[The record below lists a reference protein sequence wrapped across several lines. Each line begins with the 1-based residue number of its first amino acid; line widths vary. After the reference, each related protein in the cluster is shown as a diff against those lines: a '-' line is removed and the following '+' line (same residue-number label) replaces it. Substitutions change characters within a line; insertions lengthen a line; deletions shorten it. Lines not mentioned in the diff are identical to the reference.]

1 MFDELEPP
9 LTLKTWT
16 HWCGQ
21 RLCSQGLVLPGVWR
35 ICTFDFHDK
44 GCCWKEEGCRLS
56 KSCSC
61 TSTGVRSTA
70 KSVRPPNFESHSWHT
85 TCGITRTWDVW
96 HESRHIGDCIWKLD
110 VPRNSDPC
118 KIAFSPCLWTS
129 FSQVFECLIGL
140 ICTYSSKSP
149 RPWIWRFPSLSLS
162 QGHFAM
168 LGTLPLANQVDCV
181 PFLNWQVMFIYIV
194 STLNCSPGAWIAM
207 TLSCSAHHSILQSI
221 QLCQE
226 PLLHDLTARN
236 RPRHSQQART
246 SPPWPKSTANT
257 GPSPQASKC
266 KYKEPS
272 LESEKNKP
280 KSIKELQNIKGYQW
294 DLSSDIGWL
303 DH

>member
-1 MFDELEPP
+1 MFDQDQL
-9 LTLKTWT
+9 
-16 HWCGQ
+16 
-21 RLCSQGLVLPGVWR
+21 
-35 ICTFDFHDK
+35 F
-44 GCCWKEEGCRLS
+44 WKEEACRLS

-70 KSVRPPNFESHSWHT
+70 KSVRPPNFESHSWRT

-118 KIAFSPCLWTS
+118 KTAFSPCLWTS

-162 QGHFAM
+162 RHFAM

-207 TLSCSAHHSILQSI
+207 TLSCSAHHFTAYASLFYSLFNHLYPRNCFYMILQLVTGRDTHSK
-221 QLCQE
+221 QE
-226 PLLHDLTARN
+226 PRRPDQSPRPTLGHLHRLR
-236 RPRHSQQART
+236 S
-246 SPPWPKSTANT
+246 ANT
-257 GPSPQASKC
+257 
-266 KYKEPS
+266 
-272 LESEKNKP
+272 KNHP
-280 KSIKELQNIKGYQW
+280 
-294 DLSSDIGWL
+294 
-303 DH
+303 